1 MSSTR
6 LTPVA
11 GPAAPEVRRVRHQ
24 ARDAVT
30 LMVFS
35 LGTSLGLA
43 LLLLLVSVLLAPGS

>member
-11 GPAAPEVRRVRHQ
+11 GPAAPAVRRVRHQ
-24 ARDAVT
+24 ARDALG
-30 LMVFS
+30 LMLFS

>member
-30 LMVFS
+30 VMVIS

-43 LLLLLVSVLLAPGS
+43 LLLLLVSVLLAQGS

>member
-11 GPAAPEVRRVRHQ
+11 GPGAPEARRVRHQ
-24 ARDAVT
+24 ARDAMA
-30 LMVFS
+30 LMAFS

-43 LLLLLVSVLLAPGS
+43 VLLLLVSVLLTPGR

>member
-35 LGTSLGLA
+35 LGTSLALA